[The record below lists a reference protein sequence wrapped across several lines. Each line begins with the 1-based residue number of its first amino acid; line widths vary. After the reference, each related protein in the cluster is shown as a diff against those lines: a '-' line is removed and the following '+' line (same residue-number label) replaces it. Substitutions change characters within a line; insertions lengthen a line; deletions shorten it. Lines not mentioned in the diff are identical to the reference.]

1 MVLVPN
7 TNSPSQF
14 QLVDM
19 SGQVLRS
26 IPVSQNTQEVRI
38 DLTGVLEGV
47 YKLIWRDGI
56 NYSFKTV
63 LIMR

>member
-1 MVLVPN
+1 
-7 TNSPSQF
+7 
-14 QLVDM
+14 
-19 SGQVLRS
+19 VLRS